1 MKPPKIEMSAIVDME
16 IPADVAPPEP
26 VVAEQ
31 DADDQDPDPRAWRL
45 VDEYTPRDGTLIE
58 AKADP
63 DMTDDQAVI
72 LKWRITRRRDVEVR
86 RWIVVGF
93 WANALTNEEVAAE
106 PFVWRLPQGFL
117 LPGMV
122 A

>member
-1 MKPPKIEMSAIVDME
+1 MKPPKIDAPAIIDMD

-26 VVAEQ
+26 VLAEQ
-31 DADDQDPDPRAWRL
+31 DAEDQDPRAWRL
-45 VDEYTPRDGTLIE
+45 VDEHTPRDGTLIE

-63 DMTDDQAVI
+63 DMLDDQAVI
-72 LKWRITRRRDVEVR
+72 LKWRITRRRDATVR
-86 RWIVVGF
+86 RWVIVGF

-106 PFVWRLPQGFL
+106 PFVWRLPSGFL

>member
-1 MKPPKIEMSAIVDME
+1 MKPPKVEAPSVADLE
-16 IPADVAPPEP
+16 IPADVASPEP
-26 VVAEQ
+26 VVVEQ

-45 VDEYTPRDGTLIE
+45 VDEFTPRDGTLIE

-63 DMTDDQAVI
+63 DMPDDQAAV
-72 LKWRITRRRDVEVR
+72 LKWRITRRRNFGRR
-86 RWIVVGF
+86 RWVVVGF
-93 WANALTNEEVAAE
+93 WANALTNEEVVVE